1 MCLGLEEE
9 RERGKLK
16 ELLSVGNYIAAHG
29 GEGRG
34 TNGRVE
40 AVAICRGAGG
50 PCSELQLYP
59 EEHGKLW
66 TRLTREGT

>member
-29 GEGRG
+29 RGGQGDKREGRG
-34 TNGRVE
+34 RSNLPRGR
-40 AVAICRGAGG
+40 
-50 PCSELQLYP
+50 
-59 EEHGKLW
+59 
-66 TRLTREGT
+66 GTMLRAAALS